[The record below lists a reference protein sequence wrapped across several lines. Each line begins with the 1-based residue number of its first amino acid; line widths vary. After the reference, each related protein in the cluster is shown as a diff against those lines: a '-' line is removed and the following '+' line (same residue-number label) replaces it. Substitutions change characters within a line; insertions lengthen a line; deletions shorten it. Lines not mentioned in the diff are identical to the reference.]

1 MKKPVFTGAAVAIIT
16 PMHADGSVNYDE
28 LGRIIEDQIAHST
41 DAIVIC
47 GTTGESPTMTDEEH
61 TECIRYAV
69 KKVAGRVPVVAGTGS
84 NDTKYAIWL
93 SQQAEADGAD
103 ALLLVTPYYNKASQA
118 GLIAHY
124 TAIAD
129 AVHLPCILYNVPS
142 RTGCNL
148 TPATLAE
155 LAKHP
160 NINAVKEA
168 SGNISQ
174 VAEIAALCGDELN
187 LYSGNDDQIIPL
199 LALGGMLFQD
209 LRIFTELTALENV
222 QLKNNLTGY
231 KKKKEVLAYFE
242 QLGIAD
248 KINVKVGKLSFG
260 QQQRVAFIRALCQP
274 FDFLF
279 LDEPISHLDNDNS
292 RIMGEIITAE
302 VERQG
307 AGVIATS
314 IGKHIDLPYD
324 HIFQL

>member
-16 PMHADGSVNYDE
+16 PMRADGSVDFEE
-28 LGRIIEDQIAHST
+28 LGRIIDDQIDNGT

-61 TECIRYAV
+61 TACIRYAV
-69 KKVAGRVPVVAGTGS
+69 KKTAGRVPVIAGTGS

-103 ALLLVTPYYNKASQA
+103 ALLLVTPYYNKTSQA

-174 VAEIAALCGDELN
+174 VAEIAAACGDNLN
-187 LYSGNDDQIIPL
+187 IYSGNDDQIVPL
-199 LALGGMLFQD
+199 LALGGKGVISVLSNVAPHYTHDICAKWFAGDTAGSLAMQLAALPLCKALFAD
-209 LRIFTELTALENV
+209 VNPIPVKWAMNRLGWHAGACRLPLVDPDEAV
-222 QLKNNLTGY
+222 Q
-231 KKKKEVLAYFE
+231 A
-242 QLGIAD
+242 QLD
-248 KINVKVGKLSFG
+248 S
-260 QQQRVAFIRALCQP
+260 ALCA
-274 FDFLF
+274 FGL
-279 LDEPISHLDNDNS
+279 LS
-292 RIMGEIITAE
+292 
-302 VERQG
+302 
-307 AGVIATS
+307 
-314 IGKHIDLPYD
+314 
-324 HIFQL
+324 